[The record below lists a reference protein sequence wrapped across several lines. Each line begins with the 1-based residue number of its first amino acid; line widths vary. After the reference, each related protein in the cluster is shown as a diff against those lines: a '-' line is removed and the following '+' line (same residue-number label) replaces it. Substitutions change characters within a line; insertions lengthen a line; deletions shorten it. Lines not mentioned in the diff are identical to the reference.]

1 MKSSGVEVDVISH
14 KRQRYAVWF
23 GGSLMASLVRLFFHS
38 KLTAFDLLMLQS
50 PSPSSTVSVTRRHSM
65 TKSGQA
71 SADVT
76 KFLEA
81 QPRSSDMEQFYS
93 CNYHIPRNEK
103 SNGQQMSTPLENRSR
118 E

>member
-23 GGSLMASLVRLFFHS
+23 GGSLMASLVRMFPHS
-38 KLTAFDLLMLQS
+38 RLMVFDPPIFQS
-50 PSPSSTVSVTRRHSM
+50 PSPNFTVSVTQRHS
-65 TKSGQA
+65 TTRLGQA

-81 QPRSSDMEQFYS
+81 QPRSSDVEKFYG
-93 CNYHIPRNEK
+93 CNYHTPRNER
-103 SNGQQMSTPLENRSR
+103 SNGQQMSAPLKSR
-118 E
+118 PRE